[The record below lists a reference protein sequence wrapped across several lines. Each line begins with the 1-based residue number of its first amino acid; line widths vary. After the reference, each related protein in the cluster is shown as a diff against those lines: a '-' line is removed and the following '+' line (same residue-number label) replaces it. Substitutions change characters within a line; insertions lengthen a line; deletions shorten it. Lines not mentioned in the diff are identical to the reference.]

1 MVRLNRGTK
10 SFQCIQRDRDC
21 SRPTRG
27 LDFQQGISNAKENKL
42 QIKNLAQRVGSIALT
57 YEQRAIVQGWGGK
70 PKGMEQTLWEQ
81 DFIDPSQNC
90 KVYSVNGTKDLM
102 GAVRKDTSL
111 WHLMSNLK
119 AFKSQET
126 MLQLKATEMGILI
139 DWMPNGIASLRV
151 RGSSM
156 VGDALRITTDDNLW
170 KTREEKTIFV
180 GLWES
185 VFQDKLLQQREYDSF
200 RSEPEH
206 TFCRITRYD
215 KSNSPIRHQLSIRT
229 TQLPLLWTWKSC

>member
-1 MVRLNRGTK
+1 MVGLNRGTK

-27 LDFQQGISNAKENKL
+27 LDFQKGISNAKENKL
-42 QIKNLAQRVGSIALT
+42 QIKNLAQQRVGSIALT

-139 DWMPNGIASLRV
+139 DWMPKCHCELAGEGIEYGWGCTKNHYRRQPLKDKRGKDNFCRTVRKCFSRQVITTERV
-151 RGSSM
+151 RLFSKRARAYILSYHKIRQEQVTDSSSM
-156 VGDALRITTDDNLW
+156 TDLNL
-170 KTREEKTIFV
+170 
-180 GLWES
+180 
-185 VFQDKLLQQREYDSF
+185 
-200 RSEPEH
+200 
-206 TFCRITRYD
+206 
-215 KSNSPIRHQLSIRT
+215 
-229 TQLPLLWTWKSC
+229 